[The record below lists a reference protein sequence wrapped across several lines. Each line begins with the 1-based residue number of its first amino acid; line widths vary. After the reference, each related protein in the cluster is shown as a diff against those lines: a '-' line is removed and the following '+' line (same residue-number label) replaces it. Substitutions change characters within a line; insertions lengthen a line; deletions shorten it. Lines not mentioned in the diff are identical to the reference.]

1 MIELLFKFLIG
12 HALADFVLQGDT
24 MALFKSR
31 HHTSAEGLENISS
44 FPAWYYWM
52 TAHTLIH
59 GGIVFFITGSWILGL
74 AEVILHWVIDYSKCE
89 GWINFH
95 QDQALHLTCKIG
107 YLFLL

>member
-24 MALFKSR
+24 MAVFKNR

-59 GGIVFFITGSWILGL
+59 GGIVFFITGNWMLGL